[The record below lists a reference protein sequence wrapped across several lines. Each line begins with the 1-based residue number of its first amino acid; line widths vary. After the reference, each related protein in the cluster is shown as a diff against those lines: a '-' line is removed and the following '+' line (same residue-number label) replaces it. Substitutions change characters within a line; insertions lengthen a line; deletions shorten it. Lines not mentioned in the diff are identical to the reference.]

1 VGRLEGR
8 SEPRQRGLNEEHMSK
23 VKKAAD
29 VDMLPEY
36 DFSKAVRGK
45 YYERFHRSSNVVVL
59 DDDVAKLFPDAEA
72 VNGALR
78 ALATVVK
85 RARVPKR
92 TAITAK
98 RPNNEAQL
106 TRPATVKRRGPRS

>member
-1 VGRLEGR
+1 
-8 SEPRQRGLNEEHMSK
+8 MSK
-23 VKKAAD
+23 VKRAAD

-59 DDDVAKLFPDAEA
+59 DDDVSKLFPNAEA

-78 ALATVVK
+78 ALATVAK
-85 RARVPKR
+85 RARAPKR
-92 TAITAK
+92 TGITAK
-98 RPNNEAQL
+98 RPNNEYLDSSGQVIRRR
-106 TRPATVKRRGPRS
+106 TKR

>member
-1 VGRLEGR
+1 
-8 SEPRQRGLNEEHMSK
+8 MSK
-23 VKKAAD
+23 VRKSAD

-59 DDDVAKLFPDAEA
+59 DDDVAKLFPNAEA

-78 ALATVVK
+78 ALATVAK
-85 RARVPKR
+85 RASIGKR
-92 TAITAK
+92 TSILAK
-98 RPNNEAQL
+98 RPNNKALQL
-106 TRPATVKRRGPRS
+106 TGPSRRKPRS